1 MKPFNLEEAKSGK
14 PICDRLGRD
23 CKFIAYV
30 PEAASGYNV
39 VCLDSKNTIINYT
52 KDGIYNVTSDNSDR
66 DLFMK
71 SERKDGWVNVYVDSP
86 KSYKSGFIYE
96 TKEKAVSFVS
106 DTNSKYYI
114 DTVKIEFNS

>member
-30 PEAASGYNV
+30 PEADIYKVAVLNYANDVNGYTE
-39 VCLDSKNTIINYT
+39 DGKFTIT
-52 KDGIYNVTSDNSDR
+52 NSDSSA

-71 SERKDGWVNVYVDSP
+71 SECKEAWINVYEEGSE
-86 KSYKSGFIYE
+86 IE
-96 TKEKAVSFVS
+96 TGQSTFKTKQLALDCVRRSR
-106 DTNSKYYI
+106 KYL
-114 DTVKIEFNS
+114 DTVKIEFNA